1 MSLRSRV
8 LKGAAL
14 AAVVLVPTIAFAD
27 ADGQVGT
34 VASLTINEST
44 ADDYAT
50 ERGSIV
56 VNEGSQ
62 TRKYQWGGTSCSG
75 YVLSATNIQMLVEAM
90 QNRDKL
96 QIVPSYKT
104 GGMLARCLVG
114 FKLQAVTVLV
124 AQ

>member
-44 ADDYAT
+44 ADDYAI
-50 ERGSIV
+50 ERGSI
-56 VNEGSQ
+56 
-62 TRKYQWGGTSCSG
+62 
-75 YVLSATNIQMLVEAM
+75 VLSATNIQMLVEAM

>member
-1 MSLRSRV
+1 
-8 LKGAAL
+8 
-14 AAVVLVPTIAFAD
+14 
-27 ADGQVGT
+27 
-34 VASLTINEST
+34 
-44 ADDYAT
+44 
-50 ERGSIV
+50 
-56 VNEGSQ
+56 
-62 TRKYQWGGTSCSG
+62 
-75 YVLSATNIQMLVEAM
+75 MLVEAM

>member
-8 LKGAAL
+8 LKVAAL
-14 AAVVLVPTIAFAD
+14 AAVVLVPAVAFAD
-27 ADGQVGT
+27 ADGLVGT
-34 VASLTINEST
+34 VSSITINESA

-50 ERGSIV
+50 ERGSII
-56 VNEGSQ
+56 VNEGTL

-75 YVLSATNIQMLVEAM
+75 YVVSASNIQLLVDAM
-90 QNRDKL
+90 QNRDKM